1 MANYFTFF
9 PTIAYDIAGK
19 RRTNYQTVTNVF
31 FRLRIIREVLSN
43 FSAYYEYLISDSDT
57 PEILADKVYGD
68 SEAHWIILL
77 ANNMIDPQYDWPL
90 NTRDF
95 KNYIIKK
102 YGNVENAQTT
112 YHHYEKVVRRQE
124 PISGIFTEEH
134 YIINQANL
142 TSTLSTAFANSRY
155 ATYEGDYA
163 LADVQ
168 DVNAIN
174 YGFSSGKTV
183 VEITY
188 RNRVTN
194 YDYELE
200 RNEAKRAIKII
211 KPEYYSQIIREFD
224 NITQTSKVSYLR
236 RLV

>member
-1 MANYFTFF
+1 MSKYFTFF
-9 PTIAYDIAGK
+9 PSIAYDIAGK
-19 RRTNYQTVTNVF
+19 KRTNYQIVTNIF
-31 FRLRIIREVLSN
+31 FRLRVIREVLSN
-43 FSAYYEYLISDSDT
+43 FSAYYEYLISDADT
-57 PEILADKVYGD
+57 PEVLADKVYGD

-90 NTRDF
+90 NSRDF
-95 KNYIIKK
+95 QKYIIKK
-102 YGNVENAQTT
+102 YGSIENAQTT
-112 YHHYEKVVRRQE
+112 YHHYEKVVRREE
-124 PISGIFTEEH
+124 PLSNTFTEER

-142 TSTLSTAFANSRY
+142 TSSLSSTFANSRY
-155 ATYEGDYA
+155 ATYEGAYA

-168 DVNAIN
+168 DVNPIN

-183 VEITY
+183 TEITY

-194 YDYELE
+194 YDYEVEL
-200 RNEAKRAIKII
+200 NDNKRAIKII

-224 NITQTSKVSYLR
+224 ILTQTSRTPYLR